1 MELSL
6 SDIISSKPFQRLKG
20 KTQLFSP
27 NTNDHYRNRMTHSLE
42 VFAISNEIAKKS
54 NFEIDYDKLGIIAL
68 CHDLGHTPFG
78 HIGERTLND
87 ILSGDD
93 DLGGLLPFNSDKS
106 NSFKQGF
113 KHNIYS
119 AKLFLRTFSNYD
131 TVANDGVILD
141 GIMKHTKPYYTDAEN
156 NPKRLDYGVQ
166 RIIKGSN
173 LETIEGYYLK
183 KEAEFIE
190 GKIVAL
196 ADEIAQRCS
205 DFSDVM
211 ISKLDSFDNFK
222 SLFNNQF
229 EFDESDNYKN
239 VESKIRRYFIDGV
252 VFDNQMKT
260 IELDQKRTKLYQDM
274 ESYTKDKI
282 QGSYLIRTDD
292 SKNRHI
298 VRQIFKAFY
307 KHPNQLD
314 DSTLTNIY
322 SDIYKSS
329 VTEIKDRCVDSKDH
343 IDIIKVANFVIEACE
358 LVRKGKAEKRHYK
371 VVKNFLANIAYCIAD
386 MTDFYAKKKFNR
398 LYNGEEE

>member
-54 NFEIDYDKLGIIAL
+54 NFTIDYDKLGVIAL

-87 ILSGDD
+87 ILSGAD
-93 DLGGLLPFNSDKS
+93 DLGGLLPFNSAKS
-106 NSFKQGF
+106 KFFKQGF

-119 AKLFLRTFSNYD
+119 AKLFMRTFSHDNNFTYD
-131 TVANDGVILD
+131 DIILD
-141 GIMKHTKPYYTDAEN
+141 GIMKHTKPYYTDSKKK
-156 NPKRLDYGVQ
+156 PIKLDYGVE

-173 LETIEGYYLK
+173 LEKIEGYYLI
-183 KEAEFIE
+183 KEANYIE

-222 SLFNNQF
+222 LRFNDQF
-229 EFDESDNYKN
+229 EFKESDNYKN
-239 VESKIRRYFIDGV
+239 VEREIRRYFIDGV
-252 VFDNQMKT
+252 VFNNQMNT
-260 IELDQKRTKLYQDM
+260 VELDKKRKKLYDDM
-274 ESYTKDKI
+274 ESYTTDKI

-329 VTEIKDRCVDSKDH
+329 VAEIKKRCVDSKNH
-343 IDIIKVANFVIEACE
+343 IDIIEVAKYVSEACE
-358 LVRKGKAEKRHYK
+358 LVRKGKAETRHYT
-371 VVKNFLANIAYCIAD
+371 VVKNFLANIAYCIAN